1 MLGRRKVRMKGYFRA
16 LLCAAILAMPAAAY
30 DDFYARRLA
39 LGKQA
44 FAEGKATEAAEEL
57 RVACFGMLEVPEAL
71 TDCTARLALAQSA
84 AGRTAE
90 TDATLDRFLM
100 LEARFGLFAKI
111 DLEPKLKANFRDLV
125 KKRKGVDLAMAVPTA
140 TPTPTPTPVAEPAP
154 TPAPTVL
161 PTLVPT
167 VAPPPI
173 EPPPPPT
180 ATPTPNVSPR
190 EAREAAAVAEART
203 LVAGNQAVAAK
214 SLLTP
219 LAGPGSGRAVRK
231 ALLEAAILAK
241 DYRLA
246 AEQGAS
252 LAPFQEGEDA
262 PMFYAAIAL
271 FETGKKKEAKALA
284 ERALPRL
291 KSTPYVDYYAKRI
304 RSEM

>member
-125 KKRKGVDLAMAVPTA
+125 KKRKGVDLAMAVPT
-140 TPTPTPTPVAEPAP
+140 PTPTP

-173 EPPPPPT
+173 EPPATPP

>member
-1 MLGRRKVRMKGYFRA
+1 
-16 LLCAAILAMPAAAY
+16 
-30 DDFYARRLA
+30 
-39 LGKQA
+39 
-44 FAEGKATEAAEEL
+44 
-57 RVACFGMLEVPEAL
+57 
-71 TDCTARLALAQSA
+71 
-84 AGRTAE
+84 
-90 TDATLDRFLM
+90 M
-100 LEARFGLFAKI
+100 LEARFGAFAKI

-125 KKRKGVDLAMAVPTA
+125 KKRKGVDLAMAVPT
-140 TPTPTPTPVAEPAP
+140 PTPTP

-173 EPPPPPT
+173 EPPATPP